1 MNIAIIT
8 GASSGLGIEF
18 LREITPSRKDLDEIW
33 LIARRLE
40 RLTEIASEYPSVKC
54 VPISLDL
61 ANDESYKTLEEKI
74 DRELLIEA
82 LSRLS
87 ARERNIMNLR
97 FALDG
102 GDEKTQKEV
111 ADMLGISQSYI
122 SRLEK
127 KIIRRL
133 RKEFTKMMS

>member
-1 MNIAIIT
+1 MFFND
-8 GASSGLGIEF
+8 G
-18 LREITPSRKDLDEIW
+18 RRK
-33 LIARRLE
+33 
-40 RLTEIASEYPSVKC
+40 
-54 VPISLDL
+54 
-61 ANDESYKTLEEKI
+61 KI